1 MKAYP
6 KYRAP
11 ETVEI
16 ENRVWPTRRITASPV
31 IVPVDLRDGNQ
42 AFVNPMKV
50 ETKIRY
56 FKMLCEIGFK
66 EIEVAYPAA
75 STEEFQFVR
84 RLITEKL
91 IPDGVRIAVFTA
103 ARPDLI
109 ERTMA
114 AIEGVKEA
122 TVHCYIAASE
132 LHRIFV
138 FDKSREEL
146 IRTAVDGTRRIAD
159 AIEACG
165 RRGAINYEFS
175 PEEFSD
181 SDIDFIVAMAE
192 AVHDA
197 WQPRGR
203 GDFILNLP
211 STVERR
217 PPNEYADKIEYFTR
231 RYRYMADTVISVHT
245 HNDQGCGIAAAE
257 MAMLAG
263 ADRVEGTLAGHGERT
278 GNMDII
284 TLALNLQSRG
294 VETGLDFSR
303 LPEIAAFIEEV
314 SEIKVHPR
322 TPYAGELVFT
332 AFSGT
337 HQDAIRKGMAR
348 REEICEHFR
357 QGWKMPYLHLDPADV
372 GRSYEKLIRINSQS
386 GRGGIAYILEEM
398 FQIRVPKE
406 MQSAVAR
413 AIQEEAEATG
423 KEVTPDEV
431 YRIFRE
437 KIVEPADAMLKLIE
451 FRMNR
456 PVSPGETKT
465 GIELVLEING
475 APHRFL
481 GVGAGPIEAVASAL
495 GGCLAIPGFA
505 FESYSEHALGS
516 GADAQAIAYVG
527 IRVDGQPFFGA
538 GIDGSIN
545 LAAVKALL
553 SALNASAAGNN
564 RAMGGK

>member
-1 MKAYP
+1 MNAYP

-16 ENRVWPTRRITASPV
+16 EDRSWPKRRIISSPV

-42 AFVNPMKV
+42 AFVNPMQV

-56 FKMLCEIGFK
+56 FRMLCEIGFK

-75 STEEFQFVR
+75 SNEEFQFVR
-84 RLITEKL
+84 QLITGKL
-91 IPDGVRIAVFTA
+91 IPDDVRIAVFTA

-114 AIEGVKEA
+114 AIEGVKAA

-138 FDKSREEL
+138 FNKSREEL
-146 IRTAVDGTRRIAD
+146 IRTAVDGTRRIAE
-159 AIEACG
+159 AIETRG
-165 RRGAINYEFS
+165 SRGAINYEFS

-181 SDIDFIVAMAE
+181 SDTDFIVEMAE

-197 WQPRGR
+197 WQPRGQ

-231 RYRYMADTVISVHT
+231 RYRYMDDTVISVHT
-245 HNDQGCGIAAAE
+245 HNDQGCAIAAAE
-257 MAMLAG
+257 MAVLAG
-263 ADRVEGTLAGHGERT
+263 ASRVEGTLAGHGERT

-284 TLALNLQSRG
+284 AFALNLQSRA

-303 LPEIAAFIEEV
+303 LPGITAFIEEV
-314 SEIKVHPR
+314 SEIKTHPR
-322 TPYAGELVFT
+322 APYAGELVFT

-337 HQDAIRKGMAR
+337 HQDAIRKAMAR
-348 REEICEHFR
+348 REEISGHFR

-386 GRGGIAYILEEM
+386 GRGGIAYILEER
-398 FQIRVPKE
+398 FHIRVPKE

-413 AIQEEAEATG
+413 AIQQEAEATG
-423 KEVTPDEV
+423 KEITPDEV

-437 KIVEPADAMLKLIE
+437 KIVEPADARLKLIE
-451 FRMNR
+451 FRMSR
-456 PVSPGETKT
+456 PVSPEVAQT
-465 GIELVLEING
+465 GIELALEIDG

-495 GGCLAIPGFA
+495 GGCLAIPGFS

-527 IRVDGQPFFGA
+527 VRIDGRAYYGA

-553 SALNASAAGNN
+553 SALNASASGNYHATN
-564 RAMGGK
+564 G